1 VINFLSSDQTNRMST
16 ANLKDYISRSSRRKT
31 VLFLLFCVYVLVLL
45 EGSAR
50 IFVSI
55 PTLWQQVSKGQ
66 MCDAVWRISWVKRH
80 KNRQVDVFY
89 SFDIYHPT
97 RGWGLKPN
105 IKDQTTAFGK
115 TLNSNCKGI
124 RGKLEYK
131 YGKNWEKTRILV
143 LGDSFTFGD
152 EVSDDETYPH
162 FLQQML
168 PGTEVINFGVHGYG
182 HDQMLIYLKEE
193 GVKYEP
199 HIVILGVILDDTHR
213 NVLSF
218 RDYAKPKFELVSDRL
233 KLRNSPVPSPE
244 ETLEQEFWRSKF
256 FDLLSVLYHNFRLK
270 SGRYEKGR
278 KEISGAILNE
288 LLATIKSI
296 NAVPVFVYLSGIR
309 DKKPSEGMTLVE
321 ERFFAHWKK
330 KGVHCVF
337 LRPYVSS
344 ARKKGVI
351 LKEKGHFGPKT
362 NQIIARGTKE
372 YLTQNKIIRNKH
384 EIVISDQKNAP

>member
-1 VINFLSSDQTNRMST
+1 M
-16 ANLKDYISRSSRRKT
+16 
-31 VLFLLFCVYVLVLL
+31 LFCVYVLLLL

-66 MCDAVWRISWVKRH
+66 TCDAIWRIWWVKRH
-80 KNRQVDVFY
+80 KNRHVDVFY

-97 RGWGLKPN
+97 RGWSLKPN
-105 IKDQTTAFGK
+105 IKDKTTAFGK
-115 TLNSNCKGI
+115 TLNSNSKGI

-131 YGKNWEKTRILV
+131 YEKNWEKPRILV

-199 HIVILGVILDDTHR
+199 HIVVLGVILDDTHR

-218 RDYAKPKFELVSDRL
+218 RDYAKPKFELVNDQL

-244 ETLEQEFWRSKF
+244 ETLERELWRSKF
-256 FDLLSVLYHNFRLK
+256 FDLLSVLYHTYLVK
-270 SGRYEKGR
+270 SGRYEKRR
-278 KEISGAILNE
+278 KEISDIILNE
-288 LLATIKSI
+288 LLTTIKSM
-296 NAVPVFVYLSGIR
+296 NAVPVFVYLTGIR
-309 DKKPSEGMTLVE
+309 NKRSSEGMTLVE
-321 ERFFAHWKK
+321 ESFIAHWKK
-330 KGVHCVF
+330 KGSHCIF
-337 LRPYVSS
+337 IRPYVSS
-344 ARKKGVI
+344 ARGKGFV

-362 NQIIARGTKE
+362 NQIIARGIKE
-372 YLTQNKIIRNKH
+372 YLTQNKIIGNKH
-384 EIVISDQKNAP
+384 EIVISDQKDVP